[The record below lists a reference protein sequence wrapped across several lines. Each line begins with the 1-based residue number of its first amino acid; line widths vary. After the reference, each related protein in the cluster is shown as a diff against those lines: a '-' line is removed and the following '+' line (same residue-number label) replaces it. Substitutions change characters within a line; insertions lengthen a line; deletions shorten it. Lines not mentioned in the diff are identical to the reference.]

1 MEWIK
6 KTDKT
11 PAITSGFFNC
21 LIVRNDKEIRQARFN
36 CKTQRFQNMEF
47 EDIHDVVTH
56 WIPLPKLPS
65 A

>member
-11 PAITSGFFNC
+11 PTITSGFLNC
-21 LIVRNDKEIRQARFN
+21 LIVRADKEIRKARFN
-36 CKTQRFQNMEF
+36 CKTQRFQSMDF

-56 WIPLPKLPS
+56 WILLS
-65 A
+65 ELHSL

>member
-6 KTDKT
+6 KTEKT

-21 LIVRNDKEIRQARFN
+21 LIVRKDKEIRQARFN
-36 CKTQRFQNMEF
+36 CKTQRFQTMDF
-47 EDIHDVVTH
+47 DDIDEVVTH
-56 WIPLPKLPS
+56 WMPLPELPS